1 MQLILFMFY
10 SQGKTLS
17 VRRVVNNS
25 ACHSSSYDVISAN
38 DNLPSP
44 ADLPLAFLIVTEGPQ
59 RGQPFR
65 LTKNIVRIG
74 RAIEENEIVINDK
87 YVSICH
93 AEILHQGN
101 GKYMLRDLES
111 MNSTYL
117 NGRRITTSKISNND
131 TIEIGKTKMVFMVI
145 SQTLSEAA
153 HE

>member
-1 MQLILFMFY
+1 MFY

-25 ACHSSSYDVISAN
+25 VCHPSSYVHSTN
-38 DNLPSP
+38 DELPSSTE
-44 ADLPLAFLIVTEGPQ
+44 LPLAFLIVTEGPQ
-59 RGQPFR
+59 WGQPFR
-65 LTKNIVRIG
+65 LKKKIVRIG
-74 RAIEENEIVINDK
+74 RALEENEIVINDK

-93 AEILHQGN
+93 AEISYQDN
-101 GKYMLRDLES
+101 GEYLLRDLES